1 MNILNVV
8 GNIDEETGG
17 GATERTRQV
26 SIHLSRMGSD
36 VTILTT
42 TCSLSSVTSD
52 SFKDLKA
59 ELKVVALPCLFTR
72 FYVPWPLLRKVNK
85 LVKQA
90 DVIHL
95 FSHWTLINVMAYVA
109 ARINKKPYYF
119 SPLGALPIYGR
130 SKFLKK
136 AYNFL
141 VGKRMFQQAS
151 KILVPT
157 LNESPALRD
166 YAHESKIVHI
176 PNGINEEDYIE
187 NDSGELRAKLGLKNH
202 PFILFI
208 GRLNPTKGPDLLLE
222 AFCNI
227 KDTYPDLHLVFIGPF
242 SKQPP
247 YEGGRLY
254 PVLKKTS
261 ENNAVADRVHFLGYM
276 SREDK
281 SRIIHSS
288 LFLAI
293 PSRLEAMSI
302 VVLESGIAGKPVL
315 LTNQCGFNELE
326 QIGGGVVVNADVD
339 SIHEG
344 ISTMMSQKNNLY
356 SMGKDLQASVRKEYL
371 WSMVAKKH
379 LSLFEQEKGYK

>member
-17 GATERTRQV
+17 GATERARQV

-109 ARINKKPYYF
+109 ARINKKPYTI
-119 SPLGALPIYGR
+119 SPMGALPIYGR

-141 VGKRMFQQAS
+141 VGKRMFQKAS

-157 LNESPALRD
+157 LNESPALRG

-254 PVLKKTS
+254 PFLKKTC

-293 PSRLEAMSI
+293 PSRQEAMSI

-371 WSMVAKKH
+371 WSKVDKKH
-379 LSLFEQEKGYK
+379 LSLFEQDKGYK